1 MVIVVGT
8 MVVSLWGPARR
19 WVVTESPVAVRAP
32 IRLWRVGACFVIC
45 YTAMLVVTRTLL
57 DASLAIDNRVLGP
70 LQTVLY
76 LLITS
81 IIYWAVRSRVQ
92 ALRPRRWDLGAVV
105 VAALSVWAPNVAAL
119 SSELSQ
125 VASAL
130 PADPGLRAVPPSR
143 FVVTNDAATIYLD
156 DGHASMLLPFRWFY
170 TTGQANPDFTRDI
183 REVGRLV
190 RRHHGIVVWS
200 PILSPGLPSES
211 DLERGAHLVI
221 TSRLGHGTVILAA
234 PPR

>member
-1 MVIVVGT
+1 
-8 MVVSLWGPARR
+8 
-19 WVVTESPVAVRAP
+19 
-32 IRLWRVGACFVIC
+32 
-45 YTAMLVVTRTLL
+45 MLVVTRTLL

-170 TTGQANPDFTRDI
+170 TTGQANPDFTRTSEKLD
-183 REVGRLV
+183 GWFA
-190 RRHHGIVVWS
+190 GTT
-200 PILSPGLPSES
+200 GPSS
-211 DLERGAHLVI
+211 GHRSCPLASRAKA
-221 TSRLGHGTVILAA
+221 TSSGGPTW
-234 PPR
+234 